1 MNDPTREKR
10 RMRRV
15 VPSTRNV
22 RLVFLTAAAFA
33 LGTLLLPMSGAALPQ
48 TAPSNASPPTITGTA
63 AKGQTLVAGTGTW
76 EGTTPIGFTFSWQRC
91 DSAGANCGAISGA
104 TNTTYLLA
112 SADVG
117 ARLRILVTA
126 SNNDGSASAL
136 SDATAVVT
144 DDSSGAPTNTAEPSI
159 SGTLTVGQRLTGT
172 TGTWTGTTPIAFTFQ
187 WVRCPSDGGAADG
200 SNCTNISGATS
211 TSYTLVSADAGW
223 RLRFRV
229 TGTNSVGSSTVAS
242 NATAAVT
249 AAASARPR
257 NTRAPSI
264 SGAMVQGTLLTGNR
278 GTWTG
283 TTPITY
289 SYDWLRCDS
298 GGGNCAAIRGA
309 TGTQYRLTSTD
320 VGRKVRFSV
329 TARNSA
335 GSRTAIS
342 AEYPVVRAS
351 SGGGGGGGGVITLPS
366 GEKSIPAS
374 SVPANARLI
383 VDRVVFTPNPVRS
396 RTDPISVQIRI
407 KDTRGFVVRDALVFV
422 RSTPLVT
429 TANTRQPTKTDG
441 WIVYQMIP
449 RQSGNPFPK
458 PRNGYNVQF
467 FIKAYRQGDPGLAG
481 IAGYRLV
488 QVKLAG

>member
-63 AKGQTLVAGTGTW
+63 AKGQTLVASTGTW

-200 SNCTNISGATS
+200 RNCTNISG
-211 TSYTLVSADAGW
+211 VSA
-223 RLRFRV
+223 
-229 TGTNSVGSSTVAS
+229 
-242 NATAAVT
+242 
-249 AAASARPR
+249 
-257 NTRAPSI
+257 
-264 SGAMVQGTLLTGNR
+264 SG
-278 GTWTG
+278 
-283 TTPITY
+283 
-289 SYDWLRCDS
+289 
-298 GGGNCAAIRGA
+298 
-309 TGTQYRLTSTD
+309 
-320 VGRKVRFSV
+320 
-329 TARNSA
+329 
-335 GSRTAIS
+335 
-342 AEYPVVRAS
+342 
-351 SGGGGGGGGVITLPS
+351 
-366 GEKSIPAS
+366 
-374 SVPANARLI
+374 
-383 VDRVVFTPNPVRS
+383 
-396 RTDPISVQIRI
+396 
-407 KDTRGFVVRDALVFV
+407 
-422 RSTPLVT
+422 
-429 TANTRQPTKTDG
+429 
-441 WIVYQMIP
+441 
-449 RQSGNPFPK
+449 
-458 PRNGYNVQF
+458 
-467 FIKAYRQGDPGLAG
+467 
-481 IAGYRLV
+481 
-488 QVKLAG
+488 